1 MDRKK
6 ARKIII
12 PVLLA
17 AIIAGGAFYFHK
29 EERQPSNILTLYGNI
44 DIRQIQL
51 AFHDTG
57 RITKLHVQEG
67 ARVKAGELVG
77 EMDPVRYEAEVKRLE
92 AEFDMQKWIVAKFHA
107 GSRPQEIEQAR
118 ARVAADKALLKDA
131 QITYERVRKLAKTR
145 YVPRQKLDDAAAAL
159 KAAKE
164 KLKADQE
171 ALDLAVIGPRKEDI
185 AAAEAKLKSISAA
198 LDLARRKLADTK
210 LYAPAPGIIQDRIM
224 EPGDMAFPQTP
235 VFTLALDNPMWVRAY
250 VPEPQ
255 LGKVKEGM
263 IAGITTDSYPGKTY
277 RGWVG
282 FISPTAE
289 FTPKNVETPEL
300 RTRLVYQV
308 RVYLCNSSGELRL
321 GMPATVTLRLDQD
334 VNSTDL
340 SHDAMCPASSSGN
353 ASL

>member
-1 MDRKK
+1 MDGKK

-17 AIIAGGAFYFHK
+17 CLTAAGVFYLRTEK
-29 EERQPSNILTLYGNI
+29 EAPSNILTLYGNI

-57 RITKLHVQEG
+57 RITDLHVQEG
-67 ARVKAGELVG
+67 ARVRAGELVG
-77 EMDPVRYEAEVKRLE
+77 VMDPVRYEADVKRLE
-92 AEFDMQKWIVAKFHA
+92 AELDTQKWIVAKLHA
-107 GSRPQEIEQAR
+107 GSRPQEIKQAK
-118 ARVAADKALLKDA
+118 ARVASDKALLKDA
-131 QITYERVRKLAKTR
+131 RITYNRTKKLTETK
-145 YVPRQKLDDAAAAL
+145 YVPKQKLDDATAAL

-164 KLKADQE
+164 QLKADRQ

-185 AAAEAKLKSISAA
+185 AAAEAGLKAISAT
-198 LDLARRKLADTK
+198 LDLARQKLTDTK
-210 LYAPAPGIIQDRIM
+210 LYAPAAGIIQDRIM

-255 LGKVKEGM
+255 LGKIDEGM
-263 IAGITTDSYPGKTY
+263 RAEISTDSYPGKTY

-300 RTRLVYQV
+300 RTRLVYQA
-308 RVYLCNSSGELRL
+308 RIYLCNPRGELRL
-321 GMPATVTLRLDQD
+321 GMPATVTLHLDQA
-334 VNSTDL
+334 VQGTDY
-340 SHDAMCPASSSGN
+340 SHDAMCSGTE
-353 ASL
+353 

>member
-17 AIIAGGAFYFHK
+17 GVIAGAVFYFHN
-29 EERQPSNILTLYGNI
+29 EEKQPLNCLTLYGNI

-57 RITKLHVQEG
+57 RITRLHVQEG
-67 ARVKAGELVG
+67 ARVRPGDLVG

-92 AEFDMQKWIVAKFHA
+92 AELDTQKWIVAKLHA
-107 GSRPQEIEQAR
+107 GSRPQEIEQAK
-118 ARVAADKALLKDA
+118 ARVAADNALLKDA
-131 QITYERVRKLAKTR
+131 QITYERVRKLAGTQ
-145 YVPRQKLDDAAAAL
+145 YVPRQKLDDATAAL

-185 AAAEAKLKSISAA
+185 AAAEARLKSISAA
-198 LDLARRKLADTK
+198 LDLARQKLYDTR
-210 LYAPAPGIIQDRIM
+210 LYAPAAGIIQDRIM

-250 VPEPQ
+250 VPEPR

-263 IAGITTDSYPGKTY
+263 IAEVTTDSYPGKAY

-308 RVYLCNSSGELRL
+308 RIYLCDSRGELRL
-321 GMPATVTLRLDQD
+321 GMPATVTLRLDQT
-334 VNSTDL
+334 VKETDY
-340 SHDAMCPASSSGN
+340 SHDAMCHGEN
-353 ASL
+353 ATL